1 MSKNNNLFVSALKS
15 LREEIIS
22 NKYPLHSKLP
32 CETELSKKL
41 NIGRST
47 LRKVL
52 DALKEEGLIESIK
65 GSGSFICNK
74 NIIRYIP
81 IIISHNDA
89 NYRKTEILKG
99 IQDSLN
105 QNGFSPLLT
114 FYDSEPKKEIELVL
128 KSVQEG
134 HKNLIIYPL
143 SSESNVSFYQRMIR
157 KGINIVFVDTLPNTI
172 TCDYV
177 TSCNFLGGYNAT
189 RKLIELGHKE
199 IAFCSLF
206 DPNVTNTICE
216 RYNGYLSALDQHK
229 LNFSNDM
236 LFIRNEMSNDE
247 FINHIITNL
256 SSTAIFAS
264 SDELAVLLNNK
275 LSSLNKTLP
284 AIIGFDNSLIAE
296 SINLASINQDFY
308 EIGKTSAEL
317 LYKRILNPTKNFEH
331 IYIPVSL
338 IERSSLRKNN
348 KL

>member
-1 MSKNNNLFVSALKS
+1 MSKNNNLFVSALEA

-22 NKYPLHSKLP
+22 NTYPLNSKLP
-32 CETELSKKL
+32 PETELAKKL

-52 DALKEEGLIESIK
+52 DALKEEGLIESVK
-65 GSGSFICNK
+65 GSGSFVCNK

-105 QNGFSPLLT
+105 KNGFSPLLT
-114 FYDSEPKKEIELVL
+114 FYDSDPKKEMELVL
-128 KSVQEG
+128 KLINDG

-206 DPNVTNTICE
+206 DPNVTNTVFE
-216 RYNGYLSALDQHK
+216 RYNGYISALEQHK

-236 LFIRNEMSNDE
+236 IFIRNEMDNDE
-247 FINHIITNL
+247 FTNYIIKNL
-256 SSTAIFAS
+256 SSTAIFTS

-275 LSSLNKTLP
+275 LSSLNKKLP

-308 EIGKTSAEL
+308 EIGKTAAEL
-317 LYKRILNPTKNFEH
+317 LYKRILNPSKNFEH

-338 IERSSLRKNN
+338 IERSSLIPKN
-348 KL
+348 K